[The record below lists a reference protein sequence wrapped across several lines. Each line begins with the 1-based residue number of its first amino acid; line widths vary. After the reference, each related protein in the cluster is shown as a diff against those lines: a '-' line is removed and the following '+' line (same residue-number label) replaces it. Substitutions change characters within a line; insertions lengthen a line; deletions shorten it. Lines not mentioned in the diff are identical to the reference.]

1 MDLLRAFA
9 VKGQTALL
17 QRFRL
22 YGDLL
27 FAGRQKGGKKRL
39 LGCEPDTG
47 PKSLYTASL
56 PDRICLLKQTAVGPR
71 CAAQDRL

>member
-1 MDLLRAFA
+1 MDSLCAFA

-22 YGDLL
+22 DGDLL

-39 LGCEPDTG
+39 LGCEPDTR
-47 PKSLYTASL
+47 PKSLYAASL
-56 PDRICLLKQTAVGPR
+56 PDRFVC
-71 CAAQDRL
+71 

>member
-22 YGDLL
+22 YGDLF

-39 LGCEPDTG
+39 LGCEPNTG
-47 PKSLYTASL
+47 P
-56 PDRICLLKQTAVGPR
+56 
-71 CAAQDRL
+71 